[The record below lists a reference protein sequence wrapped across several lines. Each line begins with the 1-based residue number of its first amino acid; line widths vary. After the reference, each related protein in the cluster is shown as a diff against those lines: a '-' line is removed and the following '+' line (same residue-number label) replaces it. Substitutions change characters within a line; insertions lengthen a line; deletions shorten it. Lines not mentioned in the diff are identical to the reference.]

1 VPTVRECEG
10 SAIARGGQTIRAQFD
25 IHSRL
30 SCHAA
35 GGAQALK
42 VTAMTLSRRH
52 FLHLTM
58 GGTAVAAA
66 SRLAQA
72 ETYPVRPVAIIVP
85 YAAGG
90 NTDIMA
96 RMAADWLSQK
106 LGQPFVVENRA
117 GAGGAIAAQYV
128 ASAAP
133 DGYTLLF
140 GTTAQTSIV
149 PFIQKVRY
157 DPLKDFAAVGVYGN
171 SFSILA
177 IAAAVPAT
185 DLKSFIDY
193 AKSNPGQVNY
203 ASGGVGTVG
212 HLVGA
217 SFAARAGLDMVH
229 VPYKGGSQVIAGLLA
244 GEVQMYFGNSSEILP
259 YYHTDKLKILAV
271 GTPARVDQMPDVP
284 AVAEVY
290 PGFSLPAWN
299 GVLAPAGTPKDIVS
313 VLSREIHAAA
323 QDAPTA
329 KRLRELG
336 IEPGTATADELADII
351 RGEQTLYADAVK
363 AAGITQQP

>member
-1 VPTVRECEG
+1 MKLPR
-10 SAIARGGQTIRAQFD
+10 RRFL
-25 IHSRL
+25 RL
-30 SCHAA
+30 AA
-35 GGAQALK
+35 G
-42 VTAMTLSRRH
+42 
-52 FLHLTM
+52 
-58 GGTAVAAA
+58 AAA
-66 SRLAQA
+66 LPALPHRAAAQG
-72 ETYPVRPVAIIVP
+72 YPTRPVTLVVP

-96 RMAADWLSQK
+96 RMAADWLTQK
-106 LGQPFVVENRA
+106 LGQPFIVENRA

-140 GTTAQTSIV
+140 GTTVQTSIV
-149 PFIQKVRY
+149 PYIQKVRY
-157 DPLKDFAAVGVYGN
+157 DALKDFVAVGVYGN

-177 IAAAVPAT
+177 IANTVPAT
-185 DLKSFIDY
+185 DLKTFIDY
-193 AKSNPGQVNY
+193 VKANPGKVNY

-229 VPYKGGSQVIAGLLA
+229 IPYKGGSQVLAALLA

-259 YYHTDKLKILAV
+259 YYHTDKLRILAV
-271 GTPARVDQMPDVP
+271 GTPARVAQLPDVP
-284 AVAEVY
+284 AIAEVY

-299 GVLAPAGTPKDIVS
+299 GVLAPAGTPKAIVS
-313 VLSREIHAAA
+313 TLSAQIHDAA
-323 QDAPTA
+323 QNPPTA

-351 RGEQTLYADAVK
+351 RGEQTIYADAVR
-363 AAGITQQP
+363 AAGIAQQ